1 MEKADERDPEIG
13 AKSARAGFVTASVLL
28 VLLSIYEIIET
39 GEFPPALGVLGA
51 SQAVFWIFY
60 LYHGKSPEKL

>member
-1 MEKADERDPEIG
+1 MERDDESSLEIG
-13 AKSARAGFVTASVLL
+13 AKSTRAGFVTASVLL

-51 SQAVFWIFY
+51 SQAVYWVSYIY
-60 LYHGKSPEKL
+60 NRKNQRS